1 LAKADSST
9 RIKSLA
15 RAAGNSA
22 VFSLGERWNPL
33 TRGRFR
39 LGKMFDESFDVIV
52 IGAGHAGCEAASA
65 AARLGA
71 ETALVTINLDLIGQM
86 SCNPAVGGI
95 AKGHV
100 VREIDALGGIMGRV
114 IDRTGIQF
122 RLLNRSRGPAVQS
135 PRAQADRSLYRTEM
149 RHVLEATPNLH
160 LRQGVVV
167 ELIIENNRVIGV
179 EMQDTRRFSAKAVV
193 IATGTF
199 LNGMIHTGKQ
209 TFSAGR
215 AGEPASI
222 ELAES
227 LKNQGF
233 PVGRLKTGTPPR
245 LDGRTIDW
253 DAFEPQPPDEK
264 PVAFSFATEKIE
276 QPQIQCFIG
285 YTSNRL
291 HQTIR
296 DNLHQS
302 PLYSGKIKGIGPRYC
317 PSIEDKVV
325 KFADKDRHQL
335 FLEPEGHNTN
345 EVYLNGFSTSL
356 PSALQLELL
365 QMVPGFDSVQIIRP
379 GYAIEYDFIDP
390 RELRPTME
398 SSRTN
403 GLFLAGQINGTT
415 GYEEAACQGLMAG
428 INAAFAVQGRKPF
441 ILGRDEAYIGV
452 LVDDLIQHGVDE
464 PYRLFTSRA
473 EARLT
478 LRHDNADQRLSPR
491 GREAG
496 LLADADW
503 ERFNQ
508 KRDRLARLRNAL
520 DFTRFKRSSV
530 EYASVTQLLGADLGD
545 SFSLSQLSM
554 RQGVLPELVHRLLP
568 RDVRDDLKTN
578 DLDTALA
585 DSLYAGYIEKQKIA
599 TERVNHHDA
608 LKVPETFQF
617 ATISGLSNEMVERLE
632 RARPQNFAQVRR
644 IHGLTPAAVSTVL
657 VHLTAYKP
665 QESLQN

>member
-1 LAKADSST
+1 
-9 RIKSLA
+9 
-15 RAAGNSA
+15 
-22 VFSLGERWNPL
+22 
-33 TRGRFR
+33 
-39 LGKMFDESFDVIV
+39 MFDERFDVIV
-52 IGAGHAGCEAASA
+52 IGAGHAGCEAASV

-149 RHVLEATPNLH
+149 RRVLEATPNLC

-167 ELIIENNRVIGV
+167 DLIIENNKVIGV
-179 EMQDTRRFSAKAVV
+179 EMQDTRRFGAKAVV
-193 IATGTF
+193 VATGTF
-199 LNGMIHTGKQ
+199 LNGIIHTGKR

-222 ELAES
+222 ELAEG
-227 LKNQGF
+227 LKNLGF

-253 DAFEPQPPDEK
+253 DAFEPQPPDER
-264 PVAFSFATEKIE
+264 PVAFSFGTDRIE

-285 YTSNRL
+285 FTSNRL
-291 HQTIR
+291 HQMIR

-302 PLYSGKIKGIGPRYC
+302 PLYSGKIKGVGPRYC

-335 FLEPEGHNTN
+335 FLEPEGHNTH

-365 QMVPGFDSVQIIRP
+365 RMIDGFENVQIIRP
-379 GYAIEYDFIDP
+379 GYAIEYDFVDP

-398 SSRTN
+398 STRMN

-415 GYEEAACQGLMAG
+415 GYEEAACQGLLAG
-428 INAAFAVQGRKPF
+428 INAASSVQGRRPF
-441 ILGRDEAYIGV
+441 TLGRDEAYIGV
-452 LVDDLIQHGVDE
+452 LADDLIQHGVDE

-478 LRHDNADQRLSPR
+478 LRHDNADQRLSPK
-491 GREAG
+491 GRALG
-496 LLADADW
+496 LVGDFDW
-503 ERFNQ
+503 ERFNS
-508 KRDRLARLRNAL
+508 KRDRLAALRNVL
-520 DFTRFKRSSV
+520 DETRFKRSSV
-530 EYASVTQLLGADLGD
+530 EYASVSQILGCDPGD
-545 SFSLSQLSM
+545 SVTLSQLAM
-554 RQGVLPELVHRLLP
+554 RQGVDSGLIHRLLP
-568 RDVRDDLKTN
+568 EASRSGISLTE
-578 DLDTALA
+578 LETALA
-585 DSLYAGYIEKQKIA
+585 DSLYRGYIAKQKTA
-599 TERVNHHDA
+599 TERINHHDS
-608 LKVPETFQF
+608 LKVPDDFEFS
-617 ATISGLSNEMVERLE
+617 TIGGLSNEMLERLE
-632 RARPQNFAQVRR
+632 RARPQTFAQVRR
-644 IHGLTPAAVSTVL
+644 IPGLTPAAVSSVL
-657 VHLTAYKP
+657 VHLSAHRPGLNTR
-665 QESLQN
+665 N

>member
-1 LAKADSST
+1 
-9 RIKSLA
+9 
-15 RAAGNSA
+15 
-22 VFSLGERWNPL
+22 
-33 TRGRFR
+33 
-39 LGKMFDESFDVIV
+39 MFDENFDVIV

-65 AARLGA
+65 SARLGA

-149 RHVLEATPNLH
+149 RRVLEATPNLH
-160 LRQGVVV
+160 LRQGVVI
-167 ELIIENNRVIGV
+167 ELIVDDKRVIGV
-179 EMQDTRRFSAKAVV
+179 EMQDTRRFGAKAVV
-193 IATGTF
+193 VATGTF
-199 LNGMIHTGKQ
+199 LNGMIHAGRQ

-227 LKNQGF
+227 LKKLGF

-253 DAFEPQPPDEK
+253 DAFEPQPPDED

-276 QPQIQCFIG
+276 QDQIQCFIG

-291 HQTIR
+291 HQAIR

-302 PLYSGKIKGIGPRYC
+302 PLYSGKIKGVGPRYC

-356 PSALQLELL
+356 PSTLQQELL
-365 QMVPGFDSVQIIRP
+365 QMVPGFERVKIVRP
-379 GYAIEYDFIDP
+379 GYAIEYDFVDP
-390 RELRPTME
+390 RELRQTME
-398 SSRTN
+398 SSRAD

-415 GYEEAACQGLMAG
+415 GYEEAACQGLVAG
-428 INAAFAVQGRKPF
+428 INAACSVQSRKPF
-441 ILGRDEAYIGV
+441 ILQRDEAYIGV
-452 LVDDLIQHGVDE
+452 LADDLIRHGVDE

-478 LRHDNADQRLSPR
+478 LRHDNADQRLSPK
-491 GREAG
+491 GREIG
-496 LLADADW
+496 LVGDTDW
-503 ERFNQ
+503 ERFNK
-508 KRDRLARLRNAL
+508 KRDRIAGLRNAI
-520 DFTRFKRSSV
+520 DQTRFKRSSP
-530 EYASVTQLLGADLGD
+530 EYAAASQIVGADLGD
-545 SFSLSQLSM
+545 SITLSQLAM
-554 RQGVLPELVHRLLP
+554 RPGVKHDLILRLLNVEDI
-568 RDVRDDLKTN
+568 RVSELE
-578 DLDTALA
+578 TALA
-585 DSLYAGYIEKQKIA
+585 DSLYSGYIEKQRVA
-599 TERVNHHDA
+599 TERVNHHDT
-608 LKVPETFQF
+608 LRVPDGFQF
-617 ATISGLSNEMVERLE
+617 GTIGGLSHEMVERLE
-632 RARPQNFAQVRR
+632 RARPQNFAQVRK
-644 IHGLTPAAVSTVL
+644 IAGLTPAALSSVL
-657 VHLTAYKP
+657 VHLTA
-665 QESLQN
+665 SQNQIN

>member
-1 LAKADSST
+1 M
-9 RIKSLA
+9 REI
-15 RAAGNSA
+15 
-22 VFSLGERWNPL
+22 PL
-33 TRGRFR
+33 FCFIDT
-39 LGKMFDESFDVIV
+39 MFDESFDVIV

-65 AARLGA
+65 AARLGC

-149 RHVLEATPNLH
+149 RRVLEATPNLN

-167 ELIIENNRVIGV
+167 ELIVENKRVIGI

-193 IATGTF
+193 VATGTF
-199 LNGMIHTGKQ
+199 LNGTVHTGRR

-222 ELAES
+222 ELAEN
-227 LKNQGF
+227 LKQLGF

-253 DAFEPQPPDEK
+253 DAFEAQPPDEK
-264 PVAFSFATEKIE
+264 PVAFSFATERIE
-276 QPQIQCFIG
+276 QPQIQCHIG
-285 YTSNRL
+285 YTSEAL
-291 HQTIR
+291 HETIR
-296 DNLHQS
+296 QNLHHS

-325 KFADKDRHQL
+325 KFADKNRHQL

-356 PSALQLELL
+356 PSQLQQELL
-365 QMVPGFDSVQIIRP
+365 RMIPGFENVNIIRP
-379 GYAIEYDFIDP
+379 GYAIEYDFVDP
-390 RELRPTME
+390 KTLRPTME
-398 SSRTN
+398 STVMD

-428 INAAFAVQGRKPF
+428 INAACSVQRRKPVV
-441 ILGRDEAYIGV
+441 LQRNEAYIGV
-452 LVDDLIQHGVDE
+452 LVDDLIRHGVDE

-478 LRHDNADQRLSPR
+478 LRHDNADQRLSPV
-491 GREAG
+491 GKEVG
-496 LLADADW
+496 LLADAQWD
-503 ERFNQ
+503 RFNQ
-508 KRDRLARLRNAL
+508 KRDRIARLRNAL
-520 DFTRFKRSSV
+520 DFTRFKRSSPQ
-530 EYASVTQLLGADLGD
+530 YASVSQLLGADLGD
-545 SFSLSQLSM
+545 AVTLSQLAM
-554 RQGVLPELVHRLLP
+554 RQGVSPEMVYRLLP
-568 RDVRDDLKTN
+568 DDLRLEIKTS
-578 DLDTALA
+578 DLETALA
-585 DSLYAGYIEKQKIA
+585 DSLYSGYVEKQKLA
-599 TERVNHHDA
+599 VERVNHHDG
-608 LKVPETFQF
+608 LKVPANFEFSTVG
-617 ATISGLSNEMVERLE
+617 GLSNEMVERLE
-632 RARPQNFAQVRR
+632 RARPQTFGQVRS
-644 IHGLTPAAVSTVL
+644 INGLTPAALSAVL
-657 VHLTAYKP
+657 VHLTAQQGQKVVH
-665 QESLQN
+665 N